1 MVIEAVSVW
10 INSTGLSGIWRVK
23 QRSEPLDCAFRVN
36 HVHYQPDEYGE
47 DSDLLGYEDGDY
59 DQNYHSDNR

>member
-1 MVIEAVSVW
+1 MICA
-10 INSTGLSGIWRVK
+10 LQ
-23 QRSEPLDCAFRVN
+23 QRSDGLDCAFRVN

-59 DQNYHSDNR
+59 DQNDHSDNR

>member
-1 MVIEAVSVW
+1 MTS
-10 INSTGLSGIWRVK
+10 STGLSVFERFT
-23 QRSEPLDCAFRVN
+23 SEGLDSTSRVN

-47 DSDLLGYEDGDY
+47 DSDLLAYEDGDY

>member
-1 MVIEAVSVW
+1 MTKFTGPSVFERL
-10 INSTGLSGIWRVK
+10 T
-23 QRSEPLDCAFRVN
+23 SECLDSAFRVN

-59 DQNYHSDNR
+59 DQNYHRDNR